1 MTDTDIDLT
10 VADAAASV
18 HRRRDGPAAS
28 TEYSPQLAR
37 LGAFAVRH
45 KALVFG
51 VWIGA
56 AVVLA
61 LLFPQLETVVRQQS
75 VDLVPHDAPSLQTV
89 DRMGAAFDEQGSK
102 TMLFVAMEDPAGLTP
117 AARQHY
123 ENLLSEL
130 RADTEHVLLV
140 QDLLSDPVTKA
151 QAVSQDG
158 KAWYLPVGVAG
169 TLGDTSAAESVTAV
183 RDIASREFAGT
194 TTTVYVTGPPSTFS
208 DQIASMEHSLLFISI
223 ATAALIAAILLI
235 VYRSVFTALLPL
247 LVIGLSLAVGRGVLS
262 ALGEMGM
269 PVSQFTVGFMTAILL
284 GAGTDYTVF
293 LISRYHEQRRAG
305 VPADQAAIYATA
317 SIGRVILASAATVAF
332 AFLSMVFAKLNVFA
346 ALGPACALAVF
357 IGFLATVTLV
367 PPVLTLAA
375 RRGIGEPKPDRTRR
389 YWNSVAVAVVRRP
402 APLLAISLIIL
413 IALSAVAATI
423 QISYDDRRGQ
433 PATTASN
440 QGYQLLDR
448 HFRKD
453 VVISEFLVVENPTD
467 MRTGKGLADLDEMA
481 SRIAQI
487 PGVTKVS
494 GVTRPAGARL
504 DQAQLSWQN
513 GQIGE
518 KIADAVADGTA
529 KKDDL
534 AKLTNGADQLAGGLA
549 KLDTTLRT
557 ALTPLTGI
565 LNQAQ
570 SAGTRVDQL
579 RPLLQQLSATAPN
592 IDEAIQSGPGIRP
605 LAEQAQNAIATVDPL
620 VGALNTSPWC
630 ATTPQCAQIRDQVQ
644 ILVTLR
650 NNGFFNQVAE
660 LGDRYN
666 PAANATVTGT
676 LTNVQTAVHSLD
688 SAFSAMGNPA
698 DMAANI
704 RRLQDGISQLA
715 SGAQAL
721 ATGVH
726 ALADSNIQMLS
737 GMSQIATQLQ
747 NSARASTGSDSAS
760 GFYLPPESF
769 EDRQF
774 ADVAK
779 LFLSPDGKTARF
791 SIESSYDP
799 YSGEAT
805 HLAQQ
810 MVDVANA
817 ARPNTSLAN
826 ATISVAGFPA
836 VNSDIQHLL
845 WSDFALL
852 AIATLLI
859 VGLILILLLRAV
871 LAPLYLLGTVV
882 LNYLASMGIG
892 VLVFQWWLGHQ
903 IAWPVP
909 LIAFIILVAVGADYN
924 MLLVS
929 RLREESGRNIRV
941 GVLRTVAS
949 TGSVITSAGLIF
961 AASMFGLMVGSIA
974 IMIQIGLIV
983 GCGLLLDT
991 FLVRTLTVPAIAA
1004 LLREASWWPQS
1015 VTRSAW
1021 RKAKGRGQ
1029 LTQKTPS
1036 IRTRWKNTALRFNCF
1051 ATPSC
1056 TLARSTIS
1064 TTRRERSPT
1073 HGRSTS
1079 ATPQP
1084 SNASTTP

>member
-1 MTDTDIDLT
+1 MTDTDSA
-10 VADAAASV
+10 VAEASTSV
-18 HRRRDGPAAS
+18 HRRRDGPATS
-28 TEYSPQLAR
+28 SEYSPRLAR
-37 LGAFAVRH
+37 LGAFSVRH

-89 DRMGAAFDEQGSK
+89 DRMSVAFSEQGSK
-102 TMLFVAMEDPAGLTP
+102 TMLFVAMEDPAGLT
-117 AARQHY
+117 ATARQHY
-123 ENLLSEL
+123 ENLVSRL
-130 RADTEHVLLV
+130 RADTKHVLLV
-140 QDLLSDPVTKA
+140 QDLLADPVTEA
-151 QAVSQDG
+151 QAVSHDR

-169 TLGDTSAAESVTAV
+169 TLGDPAAAESVTAV
-183 RDIASREFAGT
+183 RAIAAQEFAGT
-194 TTTVYVTGPPSTFS
+194 TTTVHVTGPPSTFS
-208 DQIASMEHSLLFISI
+208 DQIASAEHALLYISI
-223 ATAALIAAILLI
+223 ATAALIAAILMI

-262 ALGEMGM
+262 ALGELGM
-269 PVSQFTVGFMTAILL
+269 PVSQFTIAFMGAILL

-317 SIGRVILASAATVAF
+317 SIGRVIFASAATVAF
-332 AFLSMVFAKLNVFA
+332 AFLSMVFAQLNVFA

-357 IGFLATVTLV
+357 VGFLATVTLLS
-367 PPVLTLAA
+367 PVLTIAA
-375 RRGIGEPKPDRTRR
+375 RRGIGDPKPDRTRR

-402 APLLAISLIIL
+402 VPLLAISLIIL
-413 IALSAVAATI
+413 IALSAIATTI
-423 QISYDDRRGQ
+423 KISYDDRKGQ
-433 PATTASN
+433 PATTDSN

-453 VVISEFLVVENPTD
+453 AVINEFVLVENPAD

-494 GVTRPAGARL
+494 GVTRPAGTRL

-513 GQIGE
+513 GQIGD
-518 KIADAVADGTA
+518 KMAGAVADGNA
-529 KKDDL
+529 RKDDL
-534 AKLTNGADQLAGGLA
+534 AKLTNGADQLAAGLA
-549 KLDTTLRT
+549 QLDTTLRG

-565 LNQAQ
+565 LTQAQ
-570 SAGTRVDQL
+570 SAGARVDQL
-579 RPLLQQLSATAPN
+579 RPLLQQLSTTAPN
-592 IDEAIQSGPGIRP
+592 IDQAIQSGPGIRP

-650 NNGFFNQVAE
+650 NNGFFDQVAD

-676 LTNVQTAVHSLD
+676 LTNVQSAVSSLD
-688 SAFSAMGNPA
+688 KAFGALGNPT
-698 DMAANI
+698 DMAANM

-726 ALADSNIQMLS
+726 TLADSNIQMLS

-760 GFYLPPESF
+760 GFYLPANTF
-769 EDRQF
+769 ENRQF

-791 SIESSYDP
+791 AIESSYDP

-810 MVDVANA
+810 MVTVANA

-836 VNSDIQHLL
+836 VNADIQLLL

-852 AIATLLI
+852 AVATLLI

-892 VLVFQWWLGHQ
+892 VLVFQWWLGYQ

-909 LIAFIILVAVGADYN
+909 LVALIILVAVGAAYN

-961 AASMFGLMVGSIA
+961 AASMFGLMVGSVA
-974 IMIQIGLIV
+974 IMIQAGLII

-991 FLVRTLTVPAIAA
+991 FLVRTLTVPAIAT
-1004 LLREASWWPQS
+1004 LLREASWWP
-1015 VTRSAW
+1015 
-1021 RKAKGRGQ
+1021 
-1029 LTQKTPS
+1029 
-1036 IRTRWKNTALRFNCF
+1036 
-1051 ATPSC
+1051 
-1056 TLARSTIS
+1056 
-1064 TTRRERSPT
+1064 
-1073 HGRSTS
+1073 
-1079 ATPQP
+1079 
-1084 SNASTTP
+1084 TTPHTTTPRHQ